1 MWDLYKCKL
10 NLMCFICRYAIYNY
24 VCVSFTYI
32 FYVQKYLLMKSV
44 FSKKS
49 LIISLIQD
57 DLINTKLVYS
67 LNNIG
72 LQASDYTLHI
82 SGTVLKLVKIK
93 TTPLRWE
100 QIHDEYL
107 RMTTRVLQIDIQES
121 PRLVRALAEEIYNF
135 LKDCRKREKGIHCK

>member
-1 MWDLYKCKL
+1 
-10 NLMCFICRYAIYNY
+10 
-24 VCVSFTYI
+24 
-32 FYVQKYLLMKSV
+32 MKSA

-82 SGTVLKLVKIK
+82 SSTVLKLSKIK
-93 TTPLRWE
+93 TSALRWE

-121 PRLVRALAEEIYNF
+121 PRLLQTLAEEIYDF
-135 LKDCRKREKGIHCK
+135 LKKTRKEEKKQRAKQS